1 MAQTIADLEKE
12 RAELLKAIESQA
24 QQLSSN
30 RADDAAG
37 HSLTDWLNA
46 AEEIMPTSPRTA
58 SKSAT
63 AQTPPSADTAK
74 KPMPNKTSFFGVIIL
89 LTLLLTILGVLYI
102 AYTTINR
109 ELQEVKTVKE
119 ETQAN
124 MQRLQQSMDELQQA
138 LASGGQP
145 ELFIELEQ
153 RVSALESRLE
163 SRLEAM
169 QSASPIAS
177 QTNLPTSQASLPAT
191 NLGAAEGAAQNTDKV
206 VTEAILDEKL
216 KAYTTQ
222 LEKRI
227 DQKLETIL
235 QHLMQG
241 GTPVKVLPKAA
252 PEPAES
258 EAIISAPSEPNAPS
272 EPTVSVMEQP
282 LLKLVEPAAKTPSPA
297 APEAEAPVAPAPT
310 ATTLTADEN
319 WLLQQPAQ
327 HYVLQLAS
335 MADKQALEKMVMQ
348 KGMSET
354 RIVMQKRQDD
364 VRYVLLTGSYA
375 NRADAGARAKE
386 LKERFGISPWVR
398 KAKDLTTKLPQ

>member
-24 QQLSSN
+24 QQISSN

-46 AEEIMPTSPRTA
+46 AEEIMPTPPRTTT
-58 SKSAT
+58 KSAT
-63 AQTPPSADTAK
+63 SQSAPSADTPK
-74 KPMPNKTSFFGVIIL
+74 KPTPNKTSFFGVIIL

-109 ELQEVKTVKE
+109 ELQEVKAVKE

-163 SRLEAM
+163 SRLEAVAGEAITPSGTANLVAASGVVE
-169 QSASPIAS
+169 SA
-177 QTNLPTSQASLPAT
+177 
-191 NLGAAEGAAQNTDKV
+191 DKI
-206 VTEAILDEKL
+206 VTESILDEKL
-216 KAYTTQ
+216 KTYTTQ
-222 LEKRI
+222 LEERI
-227 DQKLETIL
+227 DQKLEAIL

-241 GTPVKVLPKAA
+241 GTPVKVLPKAT

-258 EAIISAPSEPNAPS
+258 EASISAPSEPNAPN

-282 LLKLVEPAAKTPSPA
+282 LLKLVEPSAKSESPA
-297 APEAEAPVAPAPT
+297 LPEVATPKAAAPT
-310 ATTLTADEN
+310 TSALTTDEN
-319 WLLQQPAQ
+319 WLLQQPPQ

-375 NRADAGARAKE
+375 NRADAGTRAKE